1 MNFQGRKYRKYFVSA
16 LAPALLGIT
25 GLTITGMASAAPCQG
40 PGAPTNTQTKCLT
53 AIPPPRRSPTDVV
66 RSASSIRVRKILS
79 RRPLN

>member
-25 GLTITGMASAAPCQG
+25 GLTITGMASAATCQG
-40 PGAPTNTQTKCLT
+40 PGTPTNTQTKCLT
-53 AIPPPRRSPTDVV
+53 AIPLPGAAQLTSFDQHRQSG
-66 RSASSIRVRKILS
+66 ARKILS